1 MRNWIKATAIR
12 VIKTMAQTGIATMGV
27 GSTIGDVKWSMVLS
41 TSALSGIL
49 CVLTCLCSLDNI
61 TICSLDEKTK

>member
-1 MRNWIKATAIR
+1 MKDWIKATAIR

-27 GSTIGDVKWSMVLS
+27 SSTIGDVKWSVVLS

-49 CVLTCLCSLDNI
+49 CILTCICSLDNI
-61 TICSLDEKTK
+61 TK